1 MTGSEQKMPNRSGA
15 DDRPKLGTV
24 AARRI
29 GNALRDRYEA
39 VQTPIPSNLR
49 DLLEKLEEATAE
61 DSAAA

>member
-1 MTGSEQKMPNRSGA
+1 MTGSEQKMPNRSKA

-29 GNALRDRYEA
+29 GHALRDRYEA